1 MKNIEP
7 EINSTLDIAGKKFS
21 EFKDITLENTQIKT
35 QKKDWKKWTQLQR
48 AKEQLLADFKYV
60 IKVHGGKGGRK
71 ILKK

>member
-35 QKKDWKKWTQLQR
+35 QKKR
-48 AKEQLLADFKYV
+48 
-60 IKVHGGKGGRK
+60 
-71 ILKK
+71 LKKVNTTSESQRTTSSRF